1 MLDQNISSVS
11 DVVGAI
17 KTTLEFEYA
26 DILIEG
32 EMSNL
37 SSSSAGHYYFTLSD
51 DQSSLSCALF
61 KMDAMRNPFI
71 RRAKNGDKVIIR
83 GPISVYAKRG
93 TFQLITKKITPS
105 GKGDL
110 KAQFELLKQKLSK
123 EGLFD
128 VTKKVSIPK
137 LPRRIGV
144 ITAES
149 GAALQDFLN
158 VLMRRCHWYD
168 ILIIPAVVQGDNCA
182 NSVIAGIDKAE
193 AIGDLDVLVLTRGGG
208 SMEDLWGFN
217 DESLV
222 RRVAKSK
229 IPIIS
234 AIGHQVDFTLLDFV
248 ADQRCETPSTAA
260 EFLSQGQTQISDR
273 LQLSLQKLK
282 ILFSNFSSKLKN
294 RLDRINPLRV
304 SGLLQQKVSNL
315 MNRLERNNLE
325 KRQNLLK
332 LNDFEFHLDE
342 LVSRLETNSKNMV
355 LNSKHRLEIAQK
367 SLFNLNPKQVLSR
380 GYTYIEDKD
389 TIITNIDDFDA
400 LPADHDLKIVFKDG
414 SRNVKKG

>member
-1 MLDQNISSVS
+1 MLEQNISTVS

-32 EMSNL
+32 EISNL
-37 SSSSAGHYYFTLSD
+37 SPSSAGHYYFTLSD

-61 KMDAMRNPFI
+61 RMDALRNPFI
-71 RRAKNGDKVIIR
+71 RRAKNGDKVIVR

-110 KAQFELLKQKLSK
+110 KAQFEILKQKLAK

-137 LPRRIGV
+137 LPKRIGV
-144 ITAES
+144 ITAQS

-158 VLMRRCHWYD
+158 VLKRRCLWYD

-182 NSVIAGIDKAE
+182 SSVISSIDKAE
-193 AIGDLDVLVLTRGGG
+193 AMGDLDVLVITRGGG

-222 RRVAKSK
+222 RRVAKSN

-234 AIGHQVDFTLLDFV
+234 AIGHQVDFSLLDFV

-282 ILFSNFSSKLKN
+282 ILFSNFSSELKK

-304 SGLLQQKVSNL
+304 SAVLQQRVSNF
-315 MNRLERNNLE
+315 MQRLERNNLD
-325 KRQNLLK
+325 KRQNLLR
-332 LNDFEFHLDE
+332 LNDFEFQLDDF
-342 LVSRLETNSKNMV
+342 VSRLERNAKDMIM
-355 LNSKHRLEIAQK
+355 NSKHRLNIAEK
-367 SLFNLNPKQVLSR
+367 SLFNLNPNQVLSR

-400 LPADHDLKIVFKDG
+400 LPATHKLKIVFKDG
-414 SRNVKKG
+414 SRNVQKE

>member
-1 MLDQNISSVS
+1 
-11 DVVGAI
+11 
-17 KTTLEFEYA
+17 
-26 DILIEG
+26 
-32 EMSNL
+32 
-37 SSSSAGHYYFTLSD
+37 
-51 DQSSLSCALF
+51 
-61 KMDAMRNPFI
+61 MDALRNPFI
-71 RRAKNGDKVIIR
+71 RRAKNGDKVIVR

-110 KAQFELLKQKLSK
+110 KAQFEILKQKLAK

-137 LPRRIGV
+137 LPKRIGV
-144 ITAES
+144 ITAQS

-158 VLMRRCHWYD
+158 VLKRRCLWYD

-182 NSVIAGIDKAE
+182 SSVISSIDKAE
-193 AIGDLDVLVLTRGGG
+193 AMGDLDVLVITRGGG

-222 RRVAKSK
+222 RRVAKSN

-234 AIGHQVDFTLLDFV
+234 AIGHQVDFSLLDFV

-282 ILFSNFSSKLKN
+282 ILFSNFSSELKK

-304 SGLLQQKVSNL
+304 SAVLQQRISNF
-315 MNRLERNNLE
+315 MQRLERNNLD
-325 KRQNLLK
+325 KRQNLLR
-332 LNDFEFHLDE
+332 LNDFEFQLDDF
-342 LVSRLETNSKNMV
+342 VSRLERNAKDMIM
-355 LNSKHRLEIAQK
+355 NSKHRLNIAEK
-367 SLFNLNPKQVLSR
+367 SLFNLNPNQVLSR

-400 LPADHDLKIVFKDG
+400 LPATHKLKIVFKDG
-414 SRNVKKG
+414 SRNVQKE

>member
-1 MLDQNISSVS
+1 MLEQNISTVS

-32 EMSNL
+32 EISNL
-37 SSSSAGHYYFTLSD
+37 SPSSAGHYYFTLSD

-61 KMDAMRNPFI
+61 RMDALRNPFI
-71 RRAKNGDKVIIR
+71 RRAKNGDKVIVR

-110 KAQFELLKQKLSK
+110 KAQFEILKQKLAK

-137 LPRRIGV
+137 LPKRIGV
-144 ITAES
+144 ITAQS

-158 VLMRRCHWYD
+158 VLKRRCLWYD

-182 NSVIAGIDKAE
+182 SSVISSIDKAE
-193 AIGDLDVLVLTRGGG
+193 AMGDLDVLVITRGGG

-222 RRVAKSK
+222 RRVAKSN

-234 AIGHQVDFTLLDFV
+234 AIGHQVDFSLLDFV

-282 ILFSNFSSKLKN
+282 ILFSNFSSELKK

-304 SGLLQQKVSNL
+304 SAVLQQRISNF
-315 MNRLERNNLE
+315 MQRLERNNLD
-325 KRQNLLK
+325 KRQNLLR
-332 LNDFEFHLDE
+332 LNDFEFQLDDF
-342 LVSRLETNSKNMV
+342 VSRLERNAKDMIM
-355 LNSKHRLEIAQK
+355 NSKHRLNIAEK
-367 SLFNLNPKQVLSR
+367 SLFNLNPNQVLSR

-400 LPADHDLKIVFKDG
+400 LPATHKLKIVFKDG
-414 SRNVKKG
+414 SRNVQKE

>member
-1 MLDQNISSVS
+1 MLEKNISTVS

-32 EMSNL
+32 EISNL
-37 SSSSAGHYYFTLSD
+37 SPSSAGHYYFTLSD

-61 KMDAMRNPFI
+61 RMDALRNPFI
-71 RRAKNGDKVIIR
+71 RRAKNGDKVIVR

-110 KAQFELLKQKLSK
+110 KAQFEILKQKLAK

-137 LPRRIGV
+137 LPKRIGV
-144 ITAES
+144 ITAQS

-158 VLMRRCHWYD
+158 VLKRRCLWYD

-182 NSVIAGIDKAE
+182 SSVISSIDKAE
-193 AIGDLDVLVLTRGGG
+193 AMGDLDVLVITRGGG

-222 RRVAKSK
+222 RRVAKSN

-234 AIGHQVDFTLLDFV
+234 AIGHQVDFSLLDFV

-282 ILFSNFSSKLKN
+282 ILFSNFSSELKK

-304 SGLLQQKVSNL
+304 SAVLQQRISNF
-315 MNRLERNNLE
+315 MQRLERNNLD
-325 KRQNLLK
+325 KRQNLLR
-332 LNDFEFHLDE
+332 LNDFEFQLDDF
-342 LVSRLETNSKNMV
+342 VSRLERNAKDMIM
-355 LNSKHRLEIAQK
+355 NSKHRLNIAEK
-367 SLFNLNPKQVLSR
+367 SLFNLNPNQVLSR

-400 LPADHDLKIVFKDG
+400 LPATHKLKIVFKDG
-414 SRNVKKG
+414 SRNVQKE